1 MEILGNSWNE
11 NKKKI
16 RVSGIRVTCSY
27 QCPRVYTC
35 VYVKSFLQ
43 TDTKVPREARRK
55 GRGRAWW
62 GVDFRL
68 GDLHGT
74 RISDYMSRIIESRR
88 GNARIIG
95 SPDNRC
101 SNSRCLDN

>member
-1 MEILGNSWNE
+1 M
-11 NKKKI
+11 KI
-16 RVSGIRVTCSY
+16 RRKFAFQEFVSRVRISVHVCI
-27 QCPRVYTC
+27 RVYTLKAFC
-35 VYVKSFLQ
+35 KPIPKFHVKR
-43 TDTKVPREARRK
+43 DAKE
-55 GRGRAWW
+55 GGRAWW